1 MIKIG
6 KEVYNLLSTHTELT
20 DLVGD
25 KIYPLIS
32 DVYTTFPFVVF
43 RKDNYTPT
51 YTKDGI
57 SSKSARIEI
66 IIASDKYDKGLDV
79 ADAVFNAI
87 SKNRKFRL
95 EVNTEDYI
103 EDTFIQNLIFNIE
116 K

>member
-6 KEVYNLLSTHTELT
+6 KEVYNLLSTHKELT
-20 DLVGD
+20 DLVGN

-32 DVYTTFPFVVF
+32 DISTTFPFVVF

-66 IIASDKYDKGLDV
+66 IVASDKYDNSVDV
-79 ADAVFNAI
+79 AEEVLNAI
-87 SKNRKFRL
+87 SKNRKYRL